1 MKCLV
6 SGLTTL
12 LLLSACGSTQQVA
25 QNVANNVQVK
35 VDNSQQNELL
45 GKIVDKLNSP
55 SPGASPA
62 ATGSAVVAVQP
73 AATNAPVNASPV
85 PTVAASSSPAP
96 IVLSPG
102 EVPTPAQA
110 ITIIDCGSAALAKQQ
125 PENTELKSELARYK
139 RTAQAYTI
147 NRASQTE
154 WAAAYTP
161 IAQAFERADLK
172 PFMQGCF

>member
-6 SGLTTL
+6 SGFATL
-12 LLLSACGSTQQVA
+12 LLLIACGSTQQVA

-55 SPGASPA
+55 APGTVPA
-62 ATGSAVVAVQP
+62 VTGSATA
-73 AATNAPVNASPV
+73 APVNPSPV
-85 PTVAASSSPAP
+85 PTVAVSPSPSAM
-96 IVLSPG
+96 VLAPG

-110 ITIIDCGSAALAKQQ
+110 IAIIDCGSAALAKQQ

-139 RTAQAYTI
+139 RTAQAYSI

-154 WAAAYTP
+154 WATAYTP